1 MRGRQAHKDKERSS
15 RALLLARTTW
25 SKKLTQD
32 LAFADCLSA
41 LPGLEQAD
49 CSVHKSTPTRVSF
62 QLPGESQA
70 DSDEKHNLVAT
81 ATTAAHDWLNRAWL
95 PEFSAFGSASFG
107 TESSSVRP
115 GPALVSCPIRS
126 GTRCSLPIKDN
137 LPQLVRRWG
146 ANLNTR
152 CIA

>member
-62 QLPGESQA
+62 QLPGESQT
-70 DSDEKHNLVAT
+70 DEKHNLVAT

-107 TESSSVRP
+107 TETSSVRP
-115 GPALVSCPIRS
+115 GSSARE
-126 GTRCSLPIKDN
+126 LPDQK
-137 LPQLVRRWG
+137 WH
-146 ANLNTR
+146 TMF
-152 CIA
+152 IAY